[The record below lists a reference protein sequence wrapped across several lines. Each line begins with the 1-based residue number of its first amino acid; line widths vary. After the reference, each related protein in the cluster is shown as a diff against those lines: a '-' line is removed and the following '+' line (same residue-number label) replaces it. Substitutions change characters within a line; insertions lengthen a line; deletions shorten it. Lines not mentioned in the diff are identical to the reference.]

1 MDRLKL
7 METYVAVVKNGSYTR
22 AARELGVTRAMVSKR
37 VQDLEDVLDTKLLH
51 RNTHG
56 LSTTSIGQDYFDSAT
71 GLLAQLNDIEERV
84 QAKRATPRGDLK
96 VLSSKTFGET
106 ILGPII
112 AEFCNLYPTISV
124 QVTLADRET
133 GAGTHGIDLVSG
145 GFDIAVRTLPARDSA
160 LIGKAITGLP
170 RILVAAPAYLERH
183 GMPARPEDLARHNC
197 LDPSGKAQYS
207 WDFRGKNGART
218 QIVRVSGAPRANS
231 SFVIRDAA
239 LAGLGI
245 AILRKY
251 LILDDIAGGALVPVL
266 ADHVIDERTLYV
278 IYQKD
283 RRLPLRM
290 KVFIE
295 YLSKRVRDYLAGGP
309 NDLPISN
316 PLIKR
321 TLRVTEHA

>member
-37 VQDLEDVLDTKLLH
+37 VQDLEDLLDTKLLH

-56 LSTTSIGQDYFDSAT
+56 LSTTGIGQDYFDSAT
-71 GLLAQLNDIEERV
+71 GLLAQLGEIEERV
-84 QAKRATPRGDLK
+84 QAKRAAPRGDLK

-112 AEFCNLYPTISV
+112 AEFCRLYPTIAV
-124 QVTLADRET
+124 QVTLADREPVSR
-133 GAGTHGIDLVSG
+133 GIDLVGG
-145 GFDIAVRTLPARDSA
+145 GFDIAVRTLPVRDSS
-160 LIGKAITGLP
+160 LIAKAISGLP
-170 RILVAAPAYLERH
+170 RVLVAAPAYLEQH
-183 GMPARPEDLARHNC
+183 GAPAKPEDLARHNC
-197 LDPSGKAQYS
+197 LDPSGMAQYS
-207 WDFRGKNGART
+207 WDFRGKAGARVQT
-218 QIVRVSGAPRANS
+218 VRVSGAPRANS

-251 LILDDIAGGALVPVL
+251 LILDDIAAGTLVPVL
-266 ADHVIDERTLYV
+266 PEHVLDERTLYV

-290 KVFIE
+290 RVFID
-295 YLSKRVRDYLAGGP
+295 YLSKRVKDYLQARP
-309 NDLPISN
+309 SLPATLN
-316 PLIKR
+316 PLLARSMPEEKS
-321 TLRVTEHA
+321 H